1 MQHQLAPQP
10 PNLLTI
16 NRRAVLAGGVAS
28 LAALAAPTA
37 KAQAPEPSDTVWRD
51 SARNRAVP
59 VRLRWPA
66 AQPPAPSGGWPVI
79 IYSHGLGG
87 SRAGGEVW
95 GRAWADAG
103 FVVVHVQHAG
113 SDLDA
118 IREASRTG
126 LGRISIRDLGSAEQ
140 LRARQQ
146 DVVFV
151 MQEMAQQKTF
161 NKQWANVRVDAVGVA
176 GHSFGAHTT
185 LAVGGQAYASYAS
198 YASYAGMQEPR
209 IAALVALSPTV
220 PVAGSAVQAF
230 ANIKRPILC
239 ITGTLDGDVVGNGA
253 TPERRAAV
261 YDALPAGGKA
271 MLLLKDADHATFG
284 GNAQN
289 TADGGNRRGY
299 SAKRDAAAAQLQS
312 QHHALVARV
321 TADWWRAHLLGDN
334 AASARL
340 AMPVG
345 LKAQDVWRA
354 G

>member
-126 LGRISIRDLGSAEQ
+126 LGDRKS
-140 LRARQQ
+140 
-146 DVVFV
+146 VV
-151 MQEMAQQKTF
+151 
-161 NKQWANVRVDAVGVA
+161 
-176 GHSFGAHTT
+176 
-185 LAVGGQAYASYAS
+185 
-198 YASYAGMQEPR
+198 
-209 IAALVALSPTV
+209 
-220 PVAGSAVQAF
+220 
-230 ANIKRPILC
+230 
-239 ITGTLDGDVVGNGA
+239 
-253 TPERRAAV
+253 
-261 YDALPAGGKA
+261 
-271 MLLLKDADHATFG
+271 
-284 GNAQN
+284 
-289 TADGGNRRGY
+289 
-299 SAKRDAAAAQLQS
+299 
-312 QHHALVARV
+312 
-321 TADWWRAHLLGDN
+321 
-334 AASARL
+334 
-340 AMPVG
+340 
-345 LKAQDVWRA
+345 
-354 G
+354 